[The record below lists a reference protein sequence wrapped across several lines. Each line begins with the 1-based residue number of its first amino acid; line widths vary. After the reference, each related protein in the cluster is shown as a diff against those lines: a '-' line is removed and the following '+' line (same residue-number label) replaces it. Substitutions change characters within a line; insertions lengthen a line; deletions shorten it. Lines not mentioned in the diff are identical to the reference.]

1 MDRLNSLVYFSEPFA
16 RAYRALMNSLGRGQ
30 SLVVL
35 IAPQGAARNALWR
48 GVVEE
53 MAPSHLEVIGDGR
66 INAAAIGRVL
76 TGHSSPMVVVENAD
90 DLPGPAFT
98 QLERLLDPV
107 APIPAAQILLVG
119 SERLAQRL
127 RHPDALALA
136 ARVTAWSNLAP
147 DDARAVAMFMGEVA
161 GDGDARPAA
170 RGSRHPLRWAAAAA
184 VLAVGVAAAMWW
196 PRLQQSG
203 APLAEAPATV
213 AAPPQQPAPAPVVP
227 LESSASPQAVPLESS
242 AQPQAAPLESS
253 ALPQAAP
260 LESSAPPQAPS
271 FAASPPPATVAS
283 AVVKPPPAPPVVPS
297 PPPQP
302 AAAMTSAP
310 TLTAAPAS
318 SPTVPASRPASSTA
332 SSSTF
337 SEADALARGRA
348 LAARGEVRAVLSLQ
362 GAMSRRPEGIR
373 AETSAALAVLVEEA
387 QAVRSR
393 IDRDQ
398 LQKTPRVPQPRE

>member
-35 IAPQGAARNALWR
+35 IAPPGAARHALWR

-66 INAAAIGRVL
+66 INAAAIGRVI
-76 TGHSSPMVVVENAD
+76 TGHLSPVVVVENAD
-90 DLPGPAFT
+90 DLPGPAFS

-147 DDARAVAMFMGEVA
+147 DDARAVAMFMGEGAADAVA
-161 GDGDARPAA
+161 PPGAR
-170 RGSRHPLRWAAAAA
+170 RLSHPLRWAAAAA
-184 VLAVGVAAAMWW
+184 VLAVGVAAAMLW

-213 AAPPQQPAPAPVVP
+213 AAPQQQPAPVVP

-242 AQPQAAPLESS
+242 AQPQAAPLESA
-253 ALPQAAP
+253 ALAQAAP

-271 FAASPPPATVAS
+271 FSASPLPATVAS
-283 AVVKPPPAPPVVPS
+283 AVVKPPPAPPMVPS

-310 TLTAAPAS
+310 TFTAAPS
-318 SPTVPASRPASSTA
+318 PSPTVPASRPASSTA
-332 SSSTF
+332 SSSIF

-373 AETSAALAVLVEEA
+373 AETSAALAALVVEA
-387 QAVRSR
+387 QAVRLR